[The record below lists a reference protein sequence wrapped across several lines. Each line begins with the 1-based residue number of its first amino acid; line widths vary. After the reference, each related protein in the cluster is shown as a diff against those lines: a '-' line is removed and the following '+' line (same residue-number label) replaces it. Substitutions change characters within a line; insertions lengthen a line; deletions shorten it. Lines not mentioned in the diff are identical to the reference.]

1 MAKKAGDNKDQ
12 YTFGTEE
19 ESGTR
24 LGQEGENSTA
34 EGDTTLQARE
44 ETPEGR
50 LLLQELLLR
59 DKSSLRKKI
68 EAVASTSDSFQQGQ
82 PGNDGILGG
91 LGLNPGGQNEIEGS
105 GAGANQVTEITEND
119 DGSPPAGFPAQILA
133 VMNQKKSDFDISSLA
148 GTNVYNSKLL
158 CAIESALVE
167 DRISRAWID
176 EVFNLARQSDSTF
189 FNSQQETIDENIT
202 QAQDILS
209 ILNEIFARIRQFD
222 QSFANLFLNPGSG
235 ESTYF
240 TQQGLAKIKQQGASQ
255 DALLRG
261 NSAFDAP
268 RDLIK
273 KAAFSEEQEKSVDD
287 QKNNTTILGINL
299 GLTQFFIGNNFFPVD
314 DFKWFV
320 DNGSAQLTAS
330 PSKIFT
336 IKNKFSLQD
345 FSSKDFMIKNII
357 DLDEMLDSIYT
368 NPSSINSF
376 NFTRIKMNLQLL
388 CNEILNSAG
397 IKRLLGTEIGSK
409 FSVSENLTMNALAE
423 NLLGVQ
429 DINAS
434 TEVSKPGSVADY
446 FIVDVNGSSRTQAGN
461 KSILPFE
468 SQVSHKQ
475 ISGLDLPPL
484 LSVPTQEYAFSVL
497 QNPTDNNFEIYD
509 NILQAAKSNVDAAM
523 EYYKILQN
531 RDQFINLLSPRKLF
545 AKIVEA
551 IIPNLETS
559 NLNSSTLPTN
569 LLCETAFYFAAVSN
583 KVNYTKYDA
592 KLKLRRLL
600 CTAIA
605 RSAYRKLQPNVQVSQ
620 QFTEPL
626 SNTTTIT
633 TNINNGE
640 TQEIDT
646 VIIDNTAASE
656 VNNED
661 TSKIKFSVG
670 NDLQNFGTKGDLYS
684 QYTIETVFLGNKP
697 ANSSS
702 YLPDNEL
709 DEIIDADLLETWRF
723 LETNENSLTNKL
735 AQIFVD
741 MHQEAQSFLQN
752 ILSVESE
759 TFLSTPIR
767 NTLAN
772 KLYGT
777 ALITLLYD
785 TAAHVFRFLDNAAPF
800 VWPEI
805 GTVIFGSDPDINVQE
820 YEKLKNLIAS
830 VLNIEDNSELTDEEK
845 NDLLNNYNFEGIIEG
860 IESGATP
867 SPKLRIQIFKGISQ
881 SSIESK
887 ILTKTE
893 VIKALKLIVEASN
906 NDNFDSIYDSEGN
919 VAALNQKPNEKIAS
933 TTLSFQQLQDL
944 MEELAEMQDLPY
956 ACLTAHAVTIDRLI
970 ANSQNLSSLAEN
982 LESDSPPPNFQNFID
997 FAATPLGTNYL
1008 TPNITE
1014 RTLELSQTRLNKIK
1028 KQNLEPIKKVERVT
1042 PGELACIRVIF
1053 QKLMS
1058 LVAPL
1063 GKQTIIFPVIGI
1075 TPSQIKSNLIS
1086 GFSILGGFAEGD
1098 PNNATFQLNMR
1109 RTGIFD
1115 TSLVRNSTYNFS
1127 IRELLDFTSF
1137 EDFEITDLNLDFDSI
1152 INNVKLS
1159 SSLPSSPTGSALGVA
1174 VTKLN
1179 LAGLKGSALINAENS
1194 NKAFRK
1200 QLLENEVISY
1210 LCRKAFSII
1219 SPLDL
1224 FSEDISDA
1232 LILAR
1237 DIAAPDLASNISS
1250 VLGLPND
1257 AFNKVLLTQGGEIS
1271 LFIKPNFFEE
1281 PLVSLGLN
1289 FAQLEFF
1296 ADLFSTLYFDGTRT
1310 LHKTFAPVR
1319 YEKIICRPFIE
1330 STQNVFDFNE
1340 YEVSILPGQ
1349 KLIESF

>member
-24 LGQEGENSTA
+24 LGQEG
-34 EGDTTLQARE
+34 DITLQARE

-105 GAGANQVTEITEND
+105 GAGANQVIEVTED
-119 DGSPPAGFPAQILA
+119 DDSPPPGFPAQILA

-209 ILNEIFARIRQFD
+209 ILSEIFDRIRQFD
-222 QSFANLFLNPGSG
+222 QSFANLFFNPGSG

-261 NSAFDAP
+261 NSTFDAP

-287 QKNNTTILGINL
+287 QKNNTAILGINL

-314 DFKWFV
+314 DFKFFV
-320 DNGSAQLTAS
+320 DNGSAQLTPS

-388 CNEILNSAG
+388 SNEILNSAG

-429 DINAS
+429 DINSS

-569 LLCETAFYFAAVSN
+569 LLCETAFYFAAGSN
-583 KVNYTKYDA
+583 LVNYTQYDA
-592 KLKLRRLL
+592 QLKLRRLL

-633 TNINNGE
+633 TNKENGE

-684 QYTIETVFLGNKP
+684 QYTVQTVFLGNKP

-702 YLPDNEL
+702 YLPDDEL
-709 DEIIDADLLETWRF
+709 DKIIDADLLETWRF
-723 LETNENSLTNKL
+723 IETNENSLTNKL

-752 ILSVESE
+752 ILSVESK

-785 TAAHVFRFLDNAAPF
+785 TAASVFRFLDNAASF

-820 YEKLKNLIAS
+820 YEKLKNLILS
-830 VLNIEDNSELTDEEK
+830 VDAD
-845 NDLLNNYNFEGIIEG
+845 FEGIIEG
-860 IESGATP
+860 IESGARP

-881 SSIESK
+881 SSIDSK

-956 ACLTAHAVTIDRLI
+956 ACLTAHAVIIDRLI

-982 LESDSPPPNFQNFID
+982 LKSDSPPPNFQNFID

-1058 LVAPL
+1058 LVTPL

-1086 GFSILGGFAEGD
+1086 GFSILGGFVGGN

-1159 SSLPSSPTGSALGVA
+1159 SSLPSSPDESALGVA

-1232 LILAR
+1232 VILLR
-1237 DIAAPDLASNISS
+1237 DTAAPNLASNISS
-1250 VLGLPND
+1250 VLGLPDD
-1257 AFNKVLLTQGGEIS
+1257 AFNKVLFSQGGEAS

-1281 PLVSLGLN
+1281 PLVTLGLN